1 MIRYSQPSISKKD
14 INSVISVLKS
24 NDLTQGT
31 RVLDFEKKLNKYCNS
46 KYSVVVNSATS
57 ALHLACLSLN
67 LQPNDI
73 VWTSAVTFVS
83 TVNSALF
90 CGAKVE
96 LIDICLKTF
105 NISIDDVEKKLKVAK
120 NKNKLPKIIIPVHLA
135 GNPCDLFRLHKL
147 SKKYKFKIIEDA
159 SHALG
164 SVYKKKKIGSC
175 KFSDVTIFS
184 FHAVK
189 NITTGEGGA
198 CLTNNKAIYKKI
210 CSLRSHGINRKPKK
224 KSPKWYYEQVY
235 LGYNYRI
242 TDIQASLGLSQLS
255 KINFFKRK
263 RLNVLKQYKSVL
275 KKYSFVKF
283 QKIERFSNPF
293 FHLAIIRVPR
303 RLKLKL
309 YKKFLEKKIE
319 TSFHYIPI
327 YNHPYHRNNKKFL
340 NSEIYYNECLSL
352 PLHANLNTNQVQKI
366 LSIMSKIFNKY
377 KSNRK

>member
-24 NDLTQGT
+24 NDLTQGR

-135 GNPCDLFRLHKL
+135 GNPCDLFKLQKL
-147 SKKYKFKIIEDA
+147 SKK
-159 SHALG
+159 
-164 SVYKKKKIGSC
+164 
-175 KFSDVTIFS
+175 
-184 FHAVK
+184 
-189 NITTGEGGA
+189 
-198 CLTNNKAIYKKI
+198 
-210 CSLRSHGINRKPKK
+210 
-224 KSPKWYYEQVY
+224 
-235 LGYNYRI
+235 
-242 TDIQASLGLSQLS
+242 
-255 KINFFKRK
+255 
-263 RLNVLKQYKSVL
+263 
-275 KKYSFVKF
+275 
-283 QKIERFSNPF
+283 
-293 FHLAIIRVPR
+293 
-303 RLKLKL
+303 
-309 YKKFLEKKIE
+309 
-319 TSFHYIPI
+319 
-327 YNHPYHRNNKKFL
+327 
-340 NSEIYYNECLSL
+340 
-352 PLHANLNTNQVQKI
+352 
-366 LSIMSKIFNKY
+366 
-377 KSNRK
+377 